1 MNDDSRGF
9 QGRNRKRSLGT
20 FLVLVIAFGVRPVPA
35 PAAEKSAYKNTP
47 GPHEVQM
54 VLYDWQDVKR
64 GRSVPVKIYYP
75 ADLAAPLPLV
85 IFSHGLGGSREGY
98 EYLGRHWASHGY
110 ISLHVQHIGSD
121 DAVWQGQAQPMQSL
135 REAAIR
141 PENAVNRARDV
152 SFVLDEM
159 AGLNS
164 APGLF
169 QGRVDLGKV
178 GLAGHSFG
186 ANTTLVAAGQVFILP
201 GGRTVGFSEPRIK
214 AAVPM
219 SAPVPRSRNDLEKVF
234 GAIAIPC
241 LHMTGTLDD
250 SPIGETNAA
259 DRRLPFDNIGG
270 SDQYLVIFN
279 GGDHMIFSGRPR
291 NAATGQD
298 EKDALFQ
305 DLIRQATTAFWDAYL
320 VGDARA
326 RSWLSGGGLT
336 SLLGNDGTVETKRVS
351 VTKRPVTGR

>member
-1 MNDDSRGF
+1 MNAGFREFRGPWV
-9 QGRNRKRSLGT
+9 KRALCLGVVLILAP
-20 FLVLVIAFGVRPVPA
+20 FLRPA
-35 PAAEKSAYKNTP
+35 PAPGGEKSGYKASL
-47 GPHEVQM
+47 GPHQVKT
-54 VLYDWQDVKR
+54 VLYDWQDAKR
-64 GRSVPVKIYYP
+64 GRPVPVKIYYP
-75 ADLAAPLPLV
+75 ADMAAPLPLV

-121 DAVWQGQAQPMQSL
+121 DAVWRGQDQPMQAM
-135 REAAIR
+135 RQAAIR

-169 QGRVDLGKV
+169 QGRINLEKV

-201 GGRTVGFSEPRIK
+201 GGQTVGFAEPRIK
-214 AAVPM
+214 AAIPM
-219 SAPVPRSRNDLEKVF
+219 SAPVPRSGNELDRVF
-234 GAIAIPC
+234 AAIAVPC

-250 SPIGETNAA
+250 SPIGDTKAA
-259 DRRLPFDNIGG
+259 ERRVPFDQISGAE
-270 SDQYLVIFN
+270 QYLVTFN

-291 NAATGQD
+291 TAAAGRG

-320 VGDARA
+320 MGDAGA
-326 RSWLSGGGLT
+326 RSWLSGGGLA
-336 SLLGNDGTVETKRVS
+336 SLLGDDGTLETKRVS
-351 VTKRPVTGR
+351 AAKQPLSGR